1 MNQLQHPLSF
11 VHKFNLY
18 KLSGLLIEEDDLAS
32 IARVYGVS
40 LEDLKGIEER
50 FRRNVAELS
59 AALEAESKSAAEPA
73 AESAAEPAAA
83 TAGDGTPPVSILA
96 IGDSITSDRESY
108 VKILNHYWRNDP
120 SRQML
125 DAAVSGDTSA
135 DLIKRFYST
144 VLNREFQWAVLF
156 IGTNDC
162 LQLDDERRISV
173 LSLDE
178 YMRNMRFLTETL
190 ITKGKRLIQITIPP
204 VDNER
209 LRSFF
214 PDANA
219 VYTREQIGAVNS
231 FIREWAGKYGYPVAD
246 LARAIERQEEDVL
259 EPDGLHLNGRG
270 QRLISELLLELLP

>member
-1 MNQLQHPLSF
+1 MEDGMNQLQHPLSF

-50 FRRNVAELS
+50 FRRNAAELS
-59 AALEAESKSAAEPA
+59 AALEAESKPA
-73 AESAAEPAAA
+73 AVPAA
-83 TAGDGTPPVSILA
+83 DPPVSILA

-125 DAAVSGDTSA
+125 DAAVSGDTTA
-135 DLIKRFYST
+135 DLIKRLYST
-144 VLNREFQWAVLF
+144 VLNREFHWAVLF
-156 IGTNDC
+156 IGTNDSC
-162 LQLDDERRISV
+162 QLDEESRISV
-173 LSLDE
+173 LSPDE
-178 YMRNMRFLTETL
+178 YKRNIRFITETL
-190 ITKGKRLIQITIPP
+190 IAKGKRLIQITIPP

-214 PDANA
+214 PDSNS
-219 VYTREQIGAVNS
+219 VYTKEQIGEVNT
-231 FIREWAGKYGYPVAD
+231 FIRGWAGKNGYPVAD
-246 LARAIERQEEDVL
+246 LARAIERQGEDVL

-270 QRLISELLLELLP
+270 QSMICELLLDLLP

>member
-1 MNQLQHPLSF
+1 MSDGVDQLQYPLAF

-18 KLSGLLIEEDDLAS
+18 KLSGLLIEDDDLSS

-40 LEDLKGIEER
+40 LDELKGIEEQ
-50 FRRNVAELS
+50 FRRNVEELS
-59 AALEAESKSAAEPA
+59 AALVAAGRPA
-73 AESAAEPAAA
+73 ADP
-83 TAGDGTPPVSILA
+83 TNDGTPSVSILA
-96 IGDSITSDRESY
+96 IGDSISSDRESY

-120 SRQML
+120 SRRML

-156 IGTNDC
+156 IGTNDSF
-162 LQLDDERRISV
+162 QLDDERRISV
-173 LSLDE
+173 LSPDE
-178 YMRNMRFLTETL
+178 YRRNIRFITETL
-190 ITKGKRLIQITIPP
+190 IAKGKKIIQITIPP

-214 PDANA
+214 PDSNS
-219 VYTREQIGAVNS
+219 VYTREQIGEVNA
-231 FIREWAGKYGYPVAD
+231 FIRGWASENGYPVAD
-246 LARAIERQEEDVL
+246 LARAIEGQGEDVL

-270 QRLISELLLELLP
+270 QSMICELLLELLP